1 MTWRPLPGDDP
12 EPRSLQ
18 ESLDG
23 FARRLGAPQ
32 AGALA
37 TVFARWDEIV
47 GPGVAAHA
55 RPVSLVRGA
64 LLVAVDQPVWA
75 TQMKYLG
82 PRIVE
87 RIGEI
92 AGADVVERVEVK
104 VEAR

>member
-1 MTWRPLPGDDP
+1 MTWRPLPDDGA
-12 EPRSLQ
+12 EPKPLRD
-18 ESLDG
+18 SLDG
-23 FARRLGAPQ
+23 FARKLGAPQ

-37 TVFARWDEIV
+37 MVFARWDEIV

-55 RPVSLVRGA
+55 RPISLVQGA

-75 TQMKYLG
+75 TQLRYLG
-82 PRIVE
+82 PRVVE

-92 AGADVVERVEVK
+92 AGAGVVERVEVK